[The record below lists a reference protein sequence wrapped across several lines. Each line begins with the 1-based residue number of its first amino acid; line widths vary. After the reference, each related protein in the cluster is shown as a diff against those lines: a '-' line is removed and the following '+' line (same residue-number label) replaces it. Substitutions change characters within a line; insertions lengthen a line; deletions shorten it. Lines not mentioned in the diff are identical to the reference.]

1 MTDTI
6 HFHILFDG
14 GSLNNG
20 AANQSAYGSALIVD
34 RHGKKRL
41 IRREFGHS
49 TSNQAEYKALISALQ
64 HLLTKI
70 ADAGH
75 KPHEFNIRIVGDSQL
90 VLNQVAG
97 TFKVKSP
104 NLRTLH
110 TLATT
115 LVKPF
120 NHVTFQHT
128 PRETC
133 LRLLGH

>member
-34 RHGKKRL
+34 RHGHQR
-41 IRREFGHS
+41 
-49 TSNQAEYKALISALQ
+49 LISALQ